1 MGAIVYVS
9 KQKRSADMNN
19 ASILTME
26 ERMAIPSIL
35 EKRKVFRQM
44 MEAYITSYHL
54 SFTNSMIIQG
64 KAGSGKT
71 TLVIENLDNMKSLG
85 LIADYVRTS
94 GHVTPSSLV
103 TLLERTSQRENGLP
117 KVLVLDDVDCMAD
130 EGCLELMKSAF
141 DTKSNI
147 PTNREVSYL
156 NRKFKYNG
164 YGVIITNDNMMGDNL
179 DPHQKAIMDR
189 AQAMSIDLELKDM
202 ITYTTYLI
210 EEYLNSNPDN
220 LTEEEIQNIVTLF
233 DTEIREWIELGVFRR
248 SRVSYSIRLI
258 KKFVE
263 NQKMFSTKWKQYST
277 VYQSLSKLADTIR
290 KEREMNQLVEEKR
303 EQTEQEIIA
312 NTKVSDLGYTIAT
325 PIGKLKIVNPKTG
338 EYYST
343 SNLTYFKNKGT
354 LVLNEADNHWYY
366 NGVMVG

>member
-1 MGAIVYVS
+1 M
-9 KQKRSADMNN
+9 KENTAD
-19 ASILTME
+19 
-26 ERMAIPSIL
+26 
-35 EKRKVFRQM
+35 
-44 MEAYITSYHL
+44 
-54 SFTNSMIIQG
+54 
-64 KAGSGKT
+64 
-71 TLVIENLDNMKSLG
+71 
-85 LIADYVRTS
+85 
-94 GHVTPSSLV
+94 
-103 TLLERTSQRENGLP
+103 LLEEYRQY
-117 KVLVLDDVDCMAD
+117 VDI
-130 EGCLELMKSAF
+130 LQ
-141 DTKSNI
+141 
-147 PTNREVSYL
+147 PY
-156 NRKFKYNG
+156 
-164 YGVIITNDNMMGDNL
+164 
-179 DPHQKAIMDR
+179 
-189 AQAMSIDLELKDM
+189 
-202 ITYTTYLI
+202 
-210 EEYLNSNPDN
+210 
-220 LTEEEIQNIVTLF
+220 F

-303 EQTEQEIIA
+303 EQTEQEILA

-343 SNLTYFKNKGT
+343 SNLTYFKNKGK